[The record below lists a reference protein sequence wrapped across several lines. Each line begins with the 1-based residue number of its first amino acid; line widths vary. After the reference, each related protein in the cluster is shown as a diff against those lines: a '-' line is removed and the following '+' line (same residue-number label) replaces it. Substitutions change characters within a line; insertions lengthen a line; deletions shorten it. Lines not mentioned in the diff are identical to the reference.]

1 VRRGDLSGPVLR
13 QLRKLPKP
21 YDAHY
26 GVVPLPPPD
35 EAIALPTALP
45 RLRAATAALARVATL
60 AAELKDPFI
69 VSRILSRREALS
81 SSAIEGTN
89 STLDELLN
97 VEEHEDGTAVSDA
110 TAQVRDY
117 ATILEAL
124 VPRAAAQGPAVFD
137 VALVRDLHRTV
148 MQSDSSYPDK
158 PGVLRKQVVWI
169 GGGGHIA
176 NSTFNPPP
184 PAEIAATLAQS
195 IRYLRCE
202 GMETVNQHLVTRMA
216 IAHAHFEAVH
226 PFRDGNGRVGRLL
239 LPLMMAA
246 DGQTPLYLSPYI
258 EAHKDAYYDALKAA
272 QQRLDWD
279 RCVGFLAEAVTGT
292 VSELVVTRDALTKLT
307 GIWEA
312 RQKFRRGS
320 AALRALSLLPHYP
333 VVTTKRLMALL
344 DVSQP
349 VALDATNRLVALG
362 ILKERTGYQRNRIF
376 VSPEAL
382 TVINRPFGAPPVLPG
397 DAA

>member
-1 VRRGDLSGPVLR
+1 MRRSDLSGPVLR

-21 YDAHY
+21 YEAHY
-26 GVVPLPPPD
+26 GVVPLPPPE
-35 EAIALPTALP
+35 EAIALPMALP

-60 AAELKDPFI
+60 TAELKDPFI
-69 VSRILSRREALS
+69 VSRILSRREAIS

-97 VEEHEDGTAVSDA
+97 VEEHEDGGAVSEA

-117 ATILEAL
+117 ATLLEAL
-124 VPRAAAQGPAVFD
+124 VPRAVAEGSTVFD
-137 VALVRDLHRTV
+137 VALVCDLHRTV

-158 PGVLRKQVVWI
+158 PGQFRTQVVWI

-184 PAEIAATLAQS
+184 PADIAATLAQS
-195 IRYLRCE
+195 IQYLRCE

-258 EAHKDAYYDALKAA
+258 EAHKDAYYAALKAA

-279 RCVGFLAEAVTGT
+279 HCVGFLADAVTAT

-307 GIWEA
+307 AIWQA
-312 RQKFRRGS
+312 RQKLRSGS

-333 VVTTKRLMALL
+333 VVTTKRLMTLL

-349 VALDATNRLVALG
+349 VALAATNRLVALG